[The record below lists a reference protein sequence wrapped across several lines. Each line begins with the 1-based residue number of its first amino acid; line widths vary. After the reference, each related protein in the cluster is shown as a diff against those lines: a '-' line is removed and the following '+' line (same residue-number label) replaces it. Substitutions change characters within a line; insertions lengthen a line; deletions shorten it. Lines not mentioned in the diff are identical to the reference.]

1 MMTCV
6 PRMLEK
12 IFDKLESAGRKLPFF
27 QQKLYFWAINVAFD
41 YNIENRTL
49 WYTVKHKIADKLI
62 YSKWRQAIGGN
73 FDIVVSGGAAIQ
85 KRLAS
90 FFSAIGMPV
99 FEGYGLTET
108 SPVIAVSSRA
118 KYGRCA
124 GTVGFPLEG
133 VEVKILPVTNE
144 IVCRGHNVML
154 GYYKDEALTKEVID
168 EDGWFHT
175 GDTGKFTEKGQLVI
189 TGRLKNIFKTSFGK
203 YVNSFLI
210 EEKFVQSPF
219 IENIVVVG
227 ENQKFAAAI
236 IIPDFT
242 FLKLWCERYH
252 IPYSTNEEMLQNED
266 VKNRFKKEIKKYNSH
281 FGDYEQIK
289 KFELIADEWT
299 QQNGILTPTLKVK
312 RPIILERYK
321 PIIDK
326 LFL

>member
-1 MMTCV
+1 MSQEE
-6 PRMLEK
+6 LEE
-12 IFDKLESAGRKLPFF
+12 F
-27 QQKLYFWAINVAFD
+27 
-41 YNIENRTL
+41 
-49 WYTVKHKIADKLI
+49 
-62 YSKWRQAIGGN
+62 IG
-73 FDIVVSGGAAIQ
+73 
-85 KRLAS
+85 
-90 FFSAIGMPV
+90 
-99 FEGYGLTET
+99 
-108 SPVIAVSSRA
+108 
-118 KYGRCA
+118 
-124 GTVGFPLEG
+124 
-133 VEVKILPVTNE
+133 
-144 IVCRGHNVML
+144 
-154 GYYKDEALTKEVID
+154 KEVID

-266 VKNRFKKEIKKYNSH
+266 VKKRFKKEIKKYNSH